1 MRSVL
6 ERKVEEK
13 EHFNA
18 NIIRG
23 SPDIGNIFINYPGP
37 GTAGKEGISN
47 TNLFFYTNLVENS
60 ACIIIIIVYC
70 NLECGRLATT
80 VGPYPEGNSLAMS
93 LKIYE
98 QCFIAAARL
107 WTHFNHI
114 SDYTL

>member
-1 MRSVL
+1 LRSVL

-60 ACIIIIIVYC
+60 ACISQPQDFERILITFQIILYSEKFMREG
-70 NLECGRLATT
+70 LRL
-80 VGPYPEGNSLAMS
+80 SR
-93 LKIYE
+93 I
-98 QCFIAAARL
+98 
-107 WTHFNHI
+107 
-114 SDYTL
+114 